1 MMIIIMIPQKAQPYD
16 VSGAPSSRTLSPI
29 LYKPSPSTAIFVVIC
44 LFPQPPGFCFKEASV
59 RDLIMGSNSA
69 VSLII
74 ASAAASPEKPRV
86 SCERCV
92 ASAGQGLSSSAR
104 DLASWRAGR
113 HRLCRM
119 AQRLHLRLSWPEH

>member
-1 MMIIIMIPQKAQPYD
+1 MIIIIIPQKAQPCD

-29 LYKPSPSTAIFVVIC
+29 LYKPSPSTAIIVVIC
-44 LFPQPPGFCFKEASV
+44 LFPQLPDFCFKEASV
-59 RDLIMGSNSA
+59 RGFIMGSNSA

-74 ASAAASPEKPRV
+74 VSAAASPEKLRV